1 MKKTFLF
8 LLLCSGVVF
17 AQDVENK
24 PSKPIRTPKKIAI
37 ILKVGTT
44 GISPE
49 VSYNFKPRINFRG
62 IVSFY
67 SYQRKDVIT
76 FDQGTDVEEG
86 KAQYDAKLNLGNI
99 GAVID
104 YYPFKKFLALNAG
117 VFYNL
122 TAIDLGVLP
131 KSNIKFNDRI
141 FTPEETGT
149 LGLKVK
155 YNKVAPY
162 FGISLGN
169 PNNGKFRVLLD
180 LGVLYSGSPKI
191 EMTGTGSIEPT
202 AAQAPQLQENLK
214 PLYLYPV
221 MKFGFSYALK

>member
-1 MKKTFLF
+1 MKKILLF
-8 LLLCSGVVF
+8 LLLCSGAVF
-17 AQDVENK
+17 AQDVETK
-24 PSKPIRTPKKIAI
+24 SSKPIRTPKKIAI
-37 ILKVGTT
+37 ILKIGTT

-49 VSYNFKPRINFRG
+49 ISYHFKPRINFRG
-62 IVSFY
+62 VVSFY
-67 SYQRKDVIT
+67 NYHRNDVIT
-76 FDQGTDVEEG
+76 FDQGTDVEKG
-86 KAQYDAKLNLGNI
+86 KAEYDAKLNLGNV

-155 YNKVAPY
+155 YNKIAPY
-162 FGISLGN
+162 FGLSLGN
-169 PNNGKFRVLLD
+169 PNNGKFRVLFD

-202 AAQAPQLQENLK
+202 AAQAPKLEANLK